1 MNAMARAGCQAFQ
14 GGLPCPHMLKT
25 YEPKTFSLGTLDG
38 LSETQIAEHLKLY
51 AGYVKNTNAL
61 LEKIEKHK
69 ANAETM
75 AHELSELVRRIGF
88 EFNGMRLHE
97 YYFSQFER
105 SEGSKDALKKE
116 IEMQYGSFDAWK
128 NQISAM
134 AVMRGIGWVLLVQ
147 DETNGNLLSVWV
159 SDHELG
165 QLGGQKILFALDV
178 WEHAYTVDY
187 KPTERAKYV
196 EAFWKNL
203 NWQKAEDR
211 FMS

>member
-1 MNAMARAGCQAFQ
+1 MR
-14 GGLPCPHMLKT
+14 KT
-25 YEPKTFSLGTLDG
+25 YETKTFQLGALDG

-61 LEKIEKHK
+61 LEKIETHK
-69 ANAETM
+69 QNSEAM
-75 AHELSELVRRIGF
+75 AIELSELTRRLGF

-97 YYFSQFER
+97 YYFSQFET
-105 SEGSKDALKKE
+105 SEGGKDALQKALAE
-116 IEMQYGSFDAWK
+116 QYGSFDAWK
-128 NQISAM
+128 TQVSATAM
-134 AVMRGIGWVLLVQ
+134 MRGIGWVLLVQ
-147 DETNGNLLSVWV
+147 DETNGNLLTIWV
-159 SDHELG
+159 TDHELG

-203 NWQKAEDR
+203 NWQKVEDR
-211 FMS
+211 YQA

>member
-1 MNAMARAGCQAFQ
+1 
-14 GGLPCPHMLKT
+14 MLKT
-25 YEPKTFSLGTLDG
+25 YETKTFNLGPLEG

-51 AGYVKNTNAL
+51 AGYVKNMNAL

-69 ANAETM
+69 PSAEAM

-97 YYFSQFER
+97 YYFSQFEKG
-105 SEGSKDALKKE
+105 EGSNDSLKKA
-116 IEMQYGSFDAWK
+116 IEAQYGSFDAWK
-128 NQISAM
+128 AQVSAT

-147 DETNGNLLSVWV
+147 DETNGNLLTIWV
-159 SDHELG
+159 TDHELG

-203 NWQKAEDR
+203 NWQKVEQR
-211 FMS
+211 YV

>member
-1 MNAMARAGCQAFQ
+1 MDKSIRWQPNLILFRYS
-14 GGLPCPHMLKT
+14 MLKT
-25 YEPKTFSLGTLDG
+25 YEAKTFNLGSLDG

-61 LEKIEKHK
+61 LEKIEARKQNSE
-69 ANAETM
+69 AM
-75 AHELSELVRRIGF
+75 AIELSELVRRLGF
-88 EFNGMRLHE
+88 EWNGMRLHE
-97 YYFSQFER
+97 YYFSQFET
-105 SEGSKDALKKE
+105 SEGSKDALQITLTE
-116 IEMQYGSFDAWK
+116 QYGSFDAWK
-128 NQISAM
+128 AQVSATAM
-134 AVMRGIGWVLLVQ
+134 MRGIGWVLLVQ
-147 DETNGNLLSVWV
+147 DETNGNLLTVWV
-159 SDHELG
+159 TDHELG

-211 FMS
+211 F